1 MSMRPPRSEAT
12 KRKVSKAMRGRR
24 TAPPTEE
31 TKSKIS
37 WALLGNR
44 NPAILTPELVKS
56 IRAENVKGDR
66 EHGSS
71 AIARRLG
78 MSSMCIRHVVN
89 GVTWKDL
96 PERPSRARASAARP
110 VGVVSGP
117 PDPRGGAVTL
127 GAGQVYYPLE

>member
-1 MSMRPPRSEAT
+1 MSMRSPRSEAT

-24 TAPPTEE
+24 MAPPTEE

-56 IRAENVKGDR
+56 IRAEHVKGDR
-66 EHGSS
+66 EHGSG

-78 MSSMCIRHVVN
+78 VSSRCIVNVVN

-96 PERPSRARASAARP
+96 P
-110 VGVVSGP
+110 
-117 PDPRGGAVTL
+117 
-127 GAGQVYYPLE
+127 

>member
-12 KRKVSKAMRGRR
+12 KRKVSQAMRGRR
-24 TAPPTEE
+24 TGPQTEE

-56 IRAENVKGDR
+56 IRAEHVQRDP

-78 MSSMCIRHVVN
+78 VSARCIVNVVN

-96 PERPSRARASAARP
+96 P
-110 VGVVSGP
+110 
-117 PDPRGGAVTL
+117 
-127 GAGQVYYPLE
+127 